1 MKTSVCAGIGA
12 ALSLWF
18 AASTAVAL
26 PADGFKAVRTKHAVK
41 LVQDADDHDYSRRW
55 WWWRHHHRRDRWD
68 DNDRSRHWWWRH
80 SREERE
86 QRHREHD
93 HDSDR
98 R

>member
-1 MKTSVCAGIGA
+1 MKKLLCAGISA
-12 ALSLWF
+12 ALTMWF
-18 AASTAVAL
+18 AASTTVAL
-26 PADGFKAVRTKHAVK
+26 PAAGIKAVHTTHVVK
-41 LVQDADDHDYSRRW
+41 LARDNDDHDYSRRW

-68 DNDRSRHWWWRH
+68 DDHHGRHWWWRH
-80 SREERE
+80 SREARG